1 MEKRRTIVL
10 RNNTLAL
17 ATAISA
23 GVVFAMPVTS
33 EATQVKTKVYV
44 TGSQSN
50 LQKKKSNAWW
60 RRHCRVSN
68 DVKCG
73 RHYTRRHQY
82 NEPYTGYRRHKSGVS
97 ITVD

>member
-1 MEKRRTIVL
+1 VFRIK
-10 RNNTLAL
+10 TLAL

-23 GVVFAMPVTS
+23 GVVFAVPVAS

-50 LQKKKSNAWW
+50 LEKKKSKAWW
-60 RRHCRVSN
+60 ARHCRVSN

-73 RHYTRRHQY
+73 RHYTRKHQY
-82 NEPYTGYRRHKSGVS
+82 SEPYTGYRRNKSGVS